1 MLWYCGS
8 IGTVAAI
15 TGRLPL
21 GLNSRWGLG
30 GELDL
35 GSYLFV
41 ALGAYVAG
49 VLTLRAGSPQ
59 QGVDYILGLN
69 LPFVVGFLGAGIVTG
84 LLSLAIGS
92 VALRNLRAE
101 YFAIVTV
108 ATTIIGYTVISQY
121 TPLFNGYNGLYGASP
136 PLEGVPHL
144 RPPPHPTLYFGP
156 CVGIL
161 GPLVVVL

>member
-35 GSYLFV
+35 GYYLFV
-41 ALGAYVAG
+41 ALGAYVDG
-49 VLTLRAGSPQ
+49 VLTLPAASTQP
-59 QGVDYILGLN
+59 GVHYILGLN

-84 LLSLAIGS
+84 VLSLAIGS
-92 VALRNLRAE
+92 VPLRNLRPE
-101 YFAIVTV
+101 YFRIVTA
-108 ATTIIGYTVISQY
+108 ATTSIRYTPISHY
-121 TPLFNGYNGLYGASP
+121 TPLVHGFHR
-136 PLEGVPHL
+136 PLSA
-144 RPPPHPTLYFGP
+144 RPRL
-156 CVGIL
+156 
-161 GPLVVVL
+161 